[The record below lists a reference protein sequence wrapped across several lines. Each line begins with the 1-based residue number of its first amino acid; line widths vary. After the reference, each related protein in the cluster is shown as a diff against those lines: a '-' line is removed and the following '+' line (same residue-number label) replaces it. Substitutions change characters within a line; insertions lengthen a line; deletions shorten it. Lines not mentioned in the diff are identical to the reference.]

1 MSQSNTQRV
10 NAHATAANVHAWQA
24 VCSQQ
29 DLVSNSGVVVW
40 LDGAQVA
47 LFYLPQAEGLTLYAI
62 DNHDPQSGANVI
74 GRGLIGSLKGDLV
87 VASPIYKQ
95 HFRLEDGSCLEYPE
109 QRLRVWPVRLNAGV
123 VEVAAA

>member
-1 MSQSNTQRV
+1 MSQTTTQRV
-10 NAHATAANVHAWQA
+10 DAYSSQVAPAIWQA
-24 VCSQQ
+24 VCSQH
-29 DLVSNSGVVVW
+29 DLVHDSGVVVW

-47 LFYLPQAEGLTLYAI
+47 LFYLPTAEGQTLFAI

-95 HFRLEDGSCLEYPE
+95 HYRLHDGSCLEYP
-109 QRLRVWPVRLNAGV
+109 QQPLRVWPVRLNAGV
-123 VEVAAA
+123 VELGL